1 MKNAAETENYHGPP
15 MRKPM
20 INQLSNWRSLALV
33 LLLGLTTAVA
43 AQKPLN
49 VGIVSPNTKTNL
61 KIEQAIAGMNSPEEA
76 KLVNQAVNLGCRVRS
91 RITAFRALGSWS
103 DGAEP
108 SVLFRVRGDEES
120 LRYILSQMGRDAG
133 QKYVIYFH
141 PQPQGPVDLYVLRPR
156 AGAKNL
162 ISLSKE
168 LESAGIPFMTLVPS
182 RNTTEIYII
191 DLDRDLREKILAAAR
206 KLRAQV
212 NKESGS
218 AKLFGDD
225 LREKAKEKFDQEIKN
240 YETKNPNLPPTCDAQ
255 KRKPKRGAT
264 GPTVGAALRGRP
276 ARNSILCQHERTRN
290 WLARASISPIARNG
304 IPRRAATEGR
314 PYSTSRV

>member
-1 MKNAAETENYHGPP
+1 MKNSAETGNYHGPP
-15 MRKPM
+15 VRKLM
-20 INQLSNWRSLALV
+20 ITNQLSNWRSLALV
-33 LLLGLTTAVA
+33 LLLGLTAAVS

-61 KIEQAIAGMNSPEEA
+61 KLEQAIAGMSSPEEA

-91 RITAFRALGSWS
+91 RITASRALGSWN

-120 LRYILSQMGRDAG
+120 LRYVLSQMGRDAG

-141 PQPQGPVDLYVLRPR
+141 PQPQGQVDLYVLRPR
-156 AGAKNL
+156 TGVKNL
-162 ISLSKE
+162 IQLTNE
-168 LESAGIPFMTLVPS
+168 LEQAGIPFSTIVPS
-182 RNTTEIYII
+182 RRTTAIYII

-212 NKESGS
+212 NKETGT

-225 LREKAKEKFDQEIKN
+225 IREKAKVKFDQEIKN
-240 YETKNPNLPPTCDAQ
+240 YETKNPNLPPTCDMQ
-255 KRKPKRGAT
+255 KRKPKG
-264 GPTVGAALRGRP
+264 
-276 ARNSILCQHERTRN
+276 H
-290 WLARASISPIARNG
+290 
-304 IPRRAATEGR
+304 
-314 PYSTSRV
+314 